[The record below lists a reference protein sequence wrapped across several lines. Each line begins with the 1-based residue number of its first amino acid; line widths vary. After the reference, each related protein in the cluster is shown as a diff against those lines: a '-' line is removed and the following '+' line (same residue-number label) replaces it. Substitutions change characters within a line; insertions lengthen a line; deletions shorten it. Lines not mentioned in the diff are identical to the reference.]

1 MSTATIE
8 TVTKML
14 EGLPDSVQ
22 ERAVEHLR
30 EYLDEVT
37 DEIRWDESFEKSS
50 ARLAEMAELAKRDI
64 ANGKTTPMDFDRL

>member
-8 TVTKML
+8 TVKKML
-14 EGLPDSVQ
+14 EALPDSVQ
-22 ERAVEHLR
+22 ERAIEHLR

-50 ARLAEMAELAKRDI
+50 DRLAEVSEGVKRDV
-64 ANGKTTPMDFDRL
+64 ASGKATPMDFDRL

>member
-8 TVTKML
+8 TVKKML
-14 EGLPDSVQ
+14 EALPDSVQ
-22 ERAVEHLR
+22 ERAIEHLR

-50 ARLAEMAELAKRDI
+50 NRLAETAKGVKRDI

>member
-8 TVTKML
+8 TVKKML
-14 EGLPDSVQ
+14 EDLPDSVQ
-22 ERAVEHLR
+22 ERAIEHLR

-50 ARLAEMAELAKRDI
+50 GRLAQMAEEVKKDVES
-64 ANGKTTPMDFDRL
+64 NTTTPMDFDRL

>member
-8 TVTKML
+8 TVKKML
-14 EGLPDSVQ
+14 EALPDSVQ
-22 ERAVEHLR
+22 ERAIEHLR

-50 ARLAEMAELAKRDI
+50 GRLADIAEGVKRDI
-64 ANGKTTPMDFDRL
+64 ATGKATPMDFDRL

>member
-1 MSTATIE
+1 
-8 TVTKML
+8 ML

-22 ERAVEHLR
+22 ERAIEHLR

-50 ARLAEMAELAKRDI
+50 DRLAEMAEAVKRDI

>member
-1 MSTATIE
+1 
-8 TVTKML
+8 ML

-22 ERAVEHLR
+22 ERAIEQ
-30 EYLDEVT
+30 YLDEVT

-50 ARLAEMAELAKRDI
+50 DRLAEMAEAVKRDI

>member
-8 TVTKML
+8 TVKKML
-14 EGLPDSVQ
+14 EDLPDSVQ
-22 ERAVEHLR
+22 ERAIEHLR

-50 ARLAEMAELAKRDI
+50 GRLAQMAEEVKKDVESG
-64 ANGKTTPMDFDRL
+64 NTTPMDFDRL